1 MFNKS
6 VRRKLKLEKNPK
18 NPCFSQF
25 QARTPVQRPKK
36 CHHFNTLKDMYN
48 SSKRGSTALRAERIV
63 RNYNLRT
70 QENKEQWK
78 CVDNEIYFLN
88 NNKHVF
94 ENNDNKS
101 VLILGGGPSVN
112 SVNWDNLEYDQ
123 IWSCNQFYK
132 NKKIMSQK
140 IDLAMICDWRAVR
153 DDKQLPS
160 LMKNLNLFT
169 SFEINKGSVSNRHSK
184 KQYPQIRS
192 LQKKYP
198 NNMSFLHTRYNSALG
213 VGPRMIVFAAMLG
226 FKNIY
231 FVGLDGRDKKEKDG
245 HALNAFEKNK
255 SVPNWYKNYGDNFQ
269 ERQFIIFWDYLTE
282 LSIQYDF
289 NFYNLGQGTEHNVL
303 SRLFAKDFPLPE
315 EIVEKIK

>member
-1 MFNKS
+1 
-6 VRRKLKLEKNPK
+6 
-18 NPCFSQF
+18 
-25 QARTPVQRPKK
+25 
-36 CHHFNTLKDMYN
+36 
-48 SSKRGSTALRAERIV
+48 
-63 RNYNLRT
+63 
-70 QENKEQWK
+70 
-78 CVDNEIYFLN
+78 
-88 NNKHVF
+88 
-94 ENNDNKS
+94 
-101 VLILGGGPSVN
+101 
-112 SVNWDNLEYDQ
+112 
-123 IWSCNQFYK
+123 
-132 NKKIMSQK
+132 
-140 IDLAMICDWRAVR
+140 
-153 DDKQLPS
+153 
-160 LMKNLNLFT
+160 
-169 SFEINKGSVSNRHSK
+169 
-184 KQYPQIRS
+184 
-192 LQKKYP
+192 
-198 NNMSFLHTRYNSALG
+198 MSFFHTRYNSALG